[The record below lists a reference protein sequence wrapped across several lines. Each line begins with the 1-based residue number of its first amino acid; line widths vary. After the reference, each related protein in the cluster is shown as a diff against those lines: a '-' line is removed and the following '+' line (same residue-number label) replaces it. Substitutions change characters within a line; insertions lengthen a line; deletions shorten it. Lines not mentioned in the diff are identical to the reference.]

1 MQKLSSHFPL
11 FFYNKT
17 PSLLDICSPGLL
29 SSHPLLSFTPLSFH
43 LHDVTRILLSKWLQ
57 PPLFQ
62 IQGSTLSPP
71 VMTSQRWVSMWIST
85 SSCTHCLH
93 LVWWRPLSSFL
104 PTLQAV
110 LFQSL
115 GWFFLISLSSKWSCV
130 PGPLLISSGLMALVT
145 IHILI
150 LSVGRFISV
159 GLTSFLNSRLLY
171 PAAYSTSPVGWL
183 RSISDLI
190 QPKSNSWKC

>member
-1 MQKLSSHFPL
+1 
-11 FFYNKT
+11 
-17 PSLLDICSPGLL
+17 
-29 SSHPLLSFTPLSFH
+29 
-43 LHDVTRILLSKWLQ
+43 
-57 PPLFQ
+57 
-62 IQGSTLSPP
+62 
-71 VMTSQRWVSMWIST
+71 MTSQE
-85 SSCTHCLH
+85 SSCQNGCNLH
-93 LVWWRPLSSFL
+93 FSKSKGPLSVLLSWHLSGESACELALPAAHIVFTWFGGAPLSSFL